1 MWAWIARWNI
11 NPHTRASGS
20 ATSGTTTSQPPI
32 IVIMI
37 RNSSANG
44 TSVSTNSEV
53 EVSTPRTI
61 SKPFTCAASVPTEA
75 GRASMRMP
83 SMRWKNHSDSS

>member
-1 MWAWIARWNI
+1 MMKIM
-11 NPHTRASGS
+11 TRKIKAK
-20 ATSGTTTSQPPI
+20 
-32 IVIMI
+32 
-37 RNSSANG
+37 G

-61 SKPFTCAASVPTEA
+61 SKPLTCAAKVPTEA

-83 SMRWKNHSDSS
+83 SMRWKNHSDS